1 MPSSRRETQLFGA
14 LPLDG
19 STVPNIAVRERFGW
33 SKETYFSIRK
43 SLLES
48 NKVVRKPGRGGTIG
62 RNIQALT
69 DHFMAAIPADG
80 ERISKSDHLKV
91 LQWDDPFYESI
102 KRELI
107 ATHQIRRVHGPG
119 FAIARGVAES
129 PCEPKEPQEE
139 DRDYPNEHS
148 LYDSIFEVIRD
159 TWVREQNFDR
169 SLVEVTATGG
179 AKSTG
184 SWSRPDITVVAKRS
198 YRFVPRRELEVIT
211 FEVKHYATNKS
222 NLVTGVYEALAHR
235 ISATQSYLLVYLPGR
250 VVKEMETTISEIVS
264 AARELGIGLIVVDNP
279 REFDSWDIRLD
290 ANVEEPDP
298 TKLDEYIANRIS
310 EKGKDDIRR
319 WFS

>member
-1 MPSSRRETQLFGA
+1 MPNNPRETQLFGA

-19 STVPNIAVRERFGW
+19 STVPNIAVRKRFGW
-33 SKETYFSIRK
+33 SKETYFSVRK
-43 SLLES
+43 PLLEG

-69 DHFMAAIPADG
+69 EHFMAAIPADG
-80 ERISKSDHLKV
+80 ERISKTEHLGI
-91 LQWDDPFYESI
+91 LQWDDPFYEST

-107 ATHQIRRVHGPG
+107 ATQQIRRVHGPG
-119 FAIARGVAES
+119 FAIARGVAET
-129 PCEPKEPQEE
+129 PCEPREPQAE

-148 LYDSIFEVIRD
+148 LYDSIFAVIRD

-169 SLVEVTATGG
+169 SLVEITATGG

-211 FEVKHYATNKS
+211 FEIKHYATNKS

-235 ISATQSYLLVYLPGR
+235 ISATQSYLLVYFPDRAAEDL
-250 VVKEMETTISEIVS
+250 ETTLGEIV
-264 AARELGIGLIVVDNP
+264 AAASELGIGLIVADNP

-290 ANVEEPDP
+290 AKVVEPDP
-298 TKLDEYIANRIS
+298 AKLDEYIANRIS
-310 EKGKDDIRR
+310 EEGKDQIRR
-319 WFS
+319 WFG